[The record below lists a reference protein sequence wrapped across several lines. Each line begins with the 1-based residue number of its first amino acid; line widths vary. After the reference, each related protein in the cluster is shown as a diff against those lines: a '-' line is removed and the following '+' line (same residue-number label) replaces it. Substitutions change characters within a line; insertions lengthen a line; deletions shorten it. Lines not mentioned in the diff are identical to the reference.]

1 VENLVAAA
9 RITQTVAGWLAWL
22 AVVPACASRPS
33 VAPVEPLIGLIAF
46 EREITLGGAQ
56 PVQVDVDYRPE
67 HATRFQIVFPAGA
80 AAPGTVVTVRWV
92 IGMTKTLPADSTLP
106 IDDGALQIAPAGIV
120 FAKAAQLTI
129 PFGPAHVAQFHALT
143 AREEDAA
150 WTLLGEAPLVPVT
163 NGAIEPIA
171 GVSVTGSG
179 LWTAASYGPMDAGL
193 PDTSFPPGDRF
204 PDPRMMMDA
213 NGG

>member
-1 VENLVAAA
+1 MAAS
-9 RITQTVAGWLAWL
+9 RIAPTVAGWLALL
-22 AVVPACASRPS
+22 AVVPACASRS
-33 VAPVEPLIGLIAF
+33 VAPVEPLIGMIAF

-56 PVQVDVDYRPE
+56 PVRVDVDFRPD

-92 IGMTKTLPADSTLP
+92 IGLTKTLPADSTLP
-106 IDDGALQIAPAGIV
+106 TDDGALQIAPAGIV
-120 FAKAAQLTI
+120 FAQAAQLAI
-129 PFGPAHVAQFHALT
+129 PFGPAHVIQFHALT

-150 WTLLGEAPLVPVT
+150 WTILGDAPLIPVT

-179 LWTAASYGPMDAGL
+179 LWTAASYGPRDAGL
-193 PDTSFPPGDRF
+193 PDTVFPPGDRF
-204 PDPRMMMDA
+204 PDPRMDA